1 MNRIAPRPATP
12 PERPPASTQP
22 PAGGGTAAGASTPLD
37 TGRVAQIASRLGI
50 IVREVP
56 ASVEVVNQQTM
67 TEQGYRTTT
76 EAAQGAVGVLAADAA
91 GAPAGYS
98 MRGFDFSQIN
108 ILYNDI
114 NIGPQSF
121 TSRVMDTS
129 VLDRVELNGVIMV
142 ANLNRVR
149 DSGIPLIE
157 AVIAGASERLR
168 PVLMT
173 ATVATVGMLPAALAT
188 GVGSDVQRSLATVV
202 AGGLFLAT
210 LLTLFVVPTYYFV
223 IERVFATGE
232 EADDVHGVETTA

>member
-1 MNRIAPRPATP
+1 
-12 PERPPASTQP
+12 
-22 PAGGGTAAGASTPLD
+22 
-37 TGRVAQIASRLGI
+37 
-50 IVREVP
+50 VREVP

-129 VLDRVELNGVIMV
+129 VLDRVEFLKGPSSLM
-142 ANLNRVR
+142 
-149 DSGIPLIE
+149 SGEGAIGG
-157 AVIAGASERLR
+157 AVNY
-168 PVLMT
+168 VNK
-173 ATVATVGMLPAALAT
+173 
-188 GVGSDVQRSLATVV
+188 
-202 AGGLFLAT
+202 
-210 LLTLFVVPTYYFV
+210 VPTTGPV
-223 IERVFATGE
+223 KNETFASVDSFGSGLWKRPALTISRGKGGHE
-232 EADDVHGVETTA
+232 IP